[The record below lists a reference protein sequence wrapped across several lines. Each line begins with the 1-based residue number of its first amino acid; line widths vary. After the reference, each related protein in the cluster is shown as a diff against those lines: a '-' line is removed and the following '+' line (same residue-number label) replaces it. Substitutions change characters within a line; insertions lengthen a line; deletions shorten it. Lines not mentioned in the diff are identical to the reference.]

1 MLTKNLSKRF
11 GKMLLGKRNE
21 KLCWHISTI
30 FRPILCWLLENDF
43 PGS

>member
-11 GKMLLGKRNE
+11 GKMSLVKRNE

-30 FRPILCWLLENDF
+30 CWLFDNGF
-43 PGS
+43 SGS